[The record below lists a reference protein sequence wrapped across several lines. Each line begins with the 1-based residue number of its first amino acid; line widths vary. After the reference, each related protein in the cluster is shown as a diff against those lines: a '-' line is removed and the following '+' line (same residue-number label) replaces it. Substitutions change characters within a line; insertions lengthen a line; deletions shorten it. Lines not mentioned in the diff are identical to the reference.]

1 MKYANK
7 TADFMNNKS
16 EKFDRS
22 QKGVK
27 LKQWK
32 RGINFL
38 IFLSDIL
45 EVKMCLKWL
54 KNHEERHSMSTLN
67 FPKTSFFSK
76 LKHQYIY

>member
-16 EKFDRS
+16 EKIDHS
-22 QKGVK
+22 QEDTN

-32 RGINFL
+32 ISINFL

-45 EVKMCLKWL
+45 EKMY
-54 KNHEERHSMSTLN
+54 N
-67 FPKTSFFSK
+67 
-76 LKHQYIY
+76 

>member
-27 LKQWK
+27 LKQ
-32 RGINFL
+32 
-38 IFLSDIL
+38 
-45 EVKMCLKWL
+45 
-54 KNHEERHSMSTLN
+54 
-67 FPKTSFFSK
+67 
-76 LKHQYIY
+76 